1 MIHNCVRC
9 TVKIYKQKQQQQ
21 TSKKLIALSL
31 IKTKKGQS
39 RDMIFLRIFEIE
51 FMFHFLCF
59 FLFPSDYYDNK
70 KRAETNVKQLNVL

>member
-21 TSKKLIALSL
+21 TSKKPIALSL

-59 FLFPSDYYDNK
+59 FFCFLRIITITK
-70 KRAETNVKQLNVL
+70 KEQKQMRNS